1 MAFVDRNFWYNRRVF
16 VTGHTGFK
24 GAWFCSML
32 RSMGAVVIGY
42 ALAPSTD
49 PSLHEL
55 LGHDDD
61 IIADISDP
69 ERLRASL
76 QEAAPE
82 IVFHLAAQAL
92 VRDSYVDPVG
102 TYRTNV
108 VGTAALLD
116 AVRATTSVRAVVC
129 VTSDKC
135 YRNEGWSWGY
145 REIDA
150 LGGHDPYSASKAAS
164 EIVVSS
170 MRASFFSSSAS
181 DPHPAR
187 IASARAGNVIG
198 GGDWSAN
205 RLIPDIVRAVGS
217 GNLTLRYPAATRPWQ
232 HVLDCVYAYTGLAE
246 RLIDEEGTALD
257 TYNFGPED
265 EGART
270 VGDLSRLIAERL
282 GDVTIQQE
290 TGVQA
295 LHEADLLRLDCS
307 KARREL
313 GWRPVWGFDQAIDAT
328 ADWYTAFLAGANV
341 SKLTRSQI
349 DCFLDDAERT

>member
-24 GAWFCSML
+24 GAWFSSML
-32 RSMGAVVIGY
+32 RHMGAVVTGY

-61 IIADISDP
+61 TIADISDL

-108 VGTAALLD
+108 LGTAALLE
-116 AVRATTSVRAVVC
+116 AIRATTSVRAVIC

-145 REIDA
+145 RETDA

-170 MRASFFSSSAS
+170 MRDSFFSGIAI

-205 RLIPDIVRAVGS
+205 RLVPDIVRAVGS
-217 GNLTLRYPAATRPWQ
+217 GKLTLRYPAATRPWQ

-246 RLIDEEGTALD
+246 RLIDEEGAALD
-257 TYNFGPED
+257 AFNFGPED
-265 EGART
+265 ESTRT
-270 VGDLSRLIAERL
+270 VGDLSRCIAERL
-282 GDVTIQQE
+282 GDVTIQHE
-290 TGVQA
+290 TGVQS

-307 KARREL
+307 KARQEL
-313 GWRPVWGFDQAIDAT
+313 GWRPVWGFEQAIEAT
-328 ADWYTAFLAGANV
+328 ADWYVAFLSGANAPG
-341 SKLTRSQI
+341 LTRTQI
-349 DCFLDDAERT
+349 DRFLDDAERT